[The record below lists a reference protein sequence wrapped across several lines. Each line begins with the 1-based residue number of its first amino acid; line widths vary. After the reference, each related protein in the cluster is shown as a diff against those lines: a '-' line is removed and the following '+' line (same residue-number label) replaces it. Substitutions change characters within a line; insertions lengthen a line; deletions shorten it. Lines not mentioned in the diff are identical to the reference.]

1 VKGPKVWLDLDQA
14 ELDDAYNQIVY
25 APNMKQIQA
34 RYDSNSDDVRARLG
48 QPKRI
53 AYGPTP
59 VEGFD
64 VFAARTPNAPVVI
77 MVHGGAWRTGSARQ
91 YSFPAETFVRAGAHY
106 VALDFIDIASA
117 KGDLAI
123 MAEQVRAAI
132 AAVHRLAPSFG
143 GDPNRLHLIGHSSGS
158 HLAGVALVT
167 DWAARGLP
175 TDIVKGAVLLSGMY
189 DMKPVRL
196 SARSTYV
203 NFTDASEAAM
213 SADRQLERWTTPVA
227 LLYGDKETPE
237 FQRQTRDVHAALK
250 AAGKSSS
257 LTIARNYNHFE
268 LPETLANPYGI
279 AGRIALERFA
289 LA

>member
-1 VKGPKVWLDLDQA
+1 VADGLGPAIFL
-14 ELDDAYNQIVY
+14 
-25 APNMKQIQA
+25 PGG
-34 RYDSNSDDVRARLG
+34 DV
-48 QPKRI
+48 
-53 AYGPTP
+53 
-59 VEGFD
+59 
-64 VFAARTPNAPVVI
+64 
-77 MVHGGAWRTGSARQ
+77 
-91 YSFPAETFVRAGAHY
+91 HY